1 MGASRRVR
9 SLVLLH
15 ICNDVPTIY
24 VVVTVQLLDGR
35 GARVGNDVTNHFDRQ
50 LDGALGAREPE
61 RPRLN
66 HRGHGNLVLPT
77 VLIQKGMR
85 LVCLSL
91 GKEVCSPVGSIHML
105 WWGEWSCPGGVGVL

>member
-1 MGASRRVR
+1 M
-9 SLVLLH
+9 
-15 ICNDVPTIY
+15 Y
-24 VVVTVQLLDGR
+24 VVVTVQLLDDGR
-35 GARVGNDVTNHFDRQ
+35 GARVGKDVTNHFDRQ

-85 LVCLSL
+85 LVGLSL
-91 GKEVCSPVGSIHML
+91 GKEVCSPVSSLVAIHDSAVVFLCYGENWSSL
-105 WWGEWSCPGGVGVL
+105 WLYIYM